1 MAERIGKADFSE
13 KVLQSSLPV
22 IVDFYSDSCV
32 ACKRLSPVL
41 AEAEENYE
49 GKVQVYKV
57 NTNYDAELAEEYDVT
72 ANPTLL
78 FVAGGEVK
86 DKKQGAMRP
95 AELSAWI
102 DGLL

>member
-1 MAERIGKADFSE
+1 
-13 KVLQSSLPV
+13 
-22 IVDFYSDSCV
+22 VDFYSDSCV

-41 AEAEENYE
+41 AEAEENYS
-49 GKVQVYKV
+49 GKVKVYKV
-57 NTNYDAELAEEYDVT
+57 NTNFDAKLAEEYDVT

-78 FVAGGEVK
+78 FVANGEVK